1 MLGIRNEVIRL
12 DKRCVIGLI
21 IMVALAGCI
30 ENKETVVN
38 KTVNMTPTP
47 QPPHAVFPVREP
59 TTVDVEIFAS
69 TFSPSVTNVVNGTT
83 VRWTNKD
90 SATYVITGK
99 GFKSPEL
106 KKRDTWG
113 YTFNNTGTFEYN
125 CSIHPSMPH
134 GTIIVELPPYLNN
147 S

>member
-1 MLGIRNEVIRL
+1 MYERWVI
-12 DKRCVIGLI
+12 CLI
-21 IMVALAGCI
+21 IVAALAGCI
-30 ENKETVVN
+30 GSKEPIVN
-38 KTVNMTPTP
+38 KTVNLTPTP
-47 QPPHAVFPVREP
+47 KPPYVVYPVREL

-69 TFSPSVTNVVNGTT
+69 AFKPLTLNVVNGTT

-106 KKRDTWG
+106 NKKDNWS
-113 YTFNNTGTFEYN
+113 YTFNETGTFEYN
-125 CSIHPSMPH
+125 CSIHSSMPH
-134 GTIIVELPPYLNN
+134 GTIFVELPPSLNN

>member
-1 MLGIRNEVIRL
+1 MFERWVI
-12 DKRCVIGLI
+12 CLI
-21 IMVALAGCI
+21 FVAALAGCI
-30 ENKETVVN
+30 DKSEPVVN
-38 KTVNMTPTP
+38 KTVNLTPTP
-47 QPPHAVFPVREP
+47 PPPHEIFPVREP

-69 TFSPSVTNVVNGTT
+69 SFNPLILNVVNGTT

-106 KKRDTWG
+106 NKRDNWS
-113 YTFNNTGTFEYN
+113 YRFNDTGTFEYN
-125 CSIHPSMPH
+125 CSIHTTMPH
-134 GTIIVELPPYLNN
+134 GTIVVELPPAGNN

>member
-1 MLGIRNEVIRL
+1 MFERWVI
-12 DKRCVIGLI
+12 CLI
-21 IMVALAGCI
+21 FVAALAGCI
-30 ENKETVVN
+30 DNSEPVVN
-38 KTVNMTPTP
+38 KTVNLTPTP
-47 QPPHAVFPVREP
+47 PPPHEVFPVREP

-69 TFSPSVTNVVNGTT
+69 TFNPLTLNVVNGTT

-106 KKRDTWG
+106 NKRDNWS
-113 YTFNNTGTFEYN
+113 YRFNDTGTFEYN
-125 CSIHPSMPH
+125 CSIHRTMPH
-134 GTIIVELPPYLNN
+134 GTIIVEMLPSVNN